1 MRVRRAFPL
10 LLLPLA
16 AAVQCGQR
24 HALDRRVALG
34 WFAAP
39 AAACAAPAAARAAPA
54 PAARPLTFTTSPS
67 GLGAADIKLGQGEL
81 AAEAGSRVTFHV
93 KGRLIGKNAWV
104 FIDTQEEQEPLRCA
118 MGQGQ
123 MIDGLEE
130 GLLGMR
136 AGGRRRLVVPSA
148 IGYRDRAHE
157 PKPRTFGQ
165 QQRLYG
171 TVLNEVRR
179 RQERESA
186 ELGGNDIAGAVVLD
200 VQMVNVRTPA

>member
-1 MRVRRAFPL
+1 MTLRL

-24 HALDRRVALG
+24 HAPLDRRAALG
-34 WFAAP
+34 WLAAP
-39 AAACAAPAAARAAPA
+39 AAACAAPAAACAAPP

-67 GLGAADIKLGQGEL
+67 GLGAADIAVGRGEL

>member
-39 AAACAAPAAARAAPA
+39 AAARAAPA

-67 GLGAADIKLGQGEL
+67 GLGAADITLGRGEL

-104 FIDTQEEQEPLRCA
+104 FIDTQEIYHRVQ
-118 MGQGQ
+118 QGER
-123 MIDGLEE
+123 D
-130 GLLGMR
+130 
-136 AGGRRRLVVPSA
+136 VVSHA
-148 IGYRDRAHE
+148 L
-157 PKPRTFGQ
+157 KVF
-165 QQRLYG
+165 
-171 TVLNEVRR
+171 LNICHLFIRIITIV
-179 RQERESA
+179 A
-186 ELGGNDIAGAVVLD
+186 KIAAAGAKKK
-200 VQMVNVRTPA
+200 RR